1 MGARAVGASAIG
13 DRAFLFFMLSL
24 LADYEHYFGPL
35 RLLRYITVRTLLAAI
50 TALFIGFIIAPRLI
64 RKFRE
69 LKFGHGYIDDRTGEL
84 GATYFDKK
92 HTPTMGGLIIF
103 LSVFLSSVLWAAPN
117 VWVFVSLF
125 VYAALT
131 IPGWRDDYLK
141 VVHKNRN
148 GISSWEKIGWQTLAT
163 VAALAVLLWHPASA
177 AKIRELWVPF
187 VKHAVIVHM
196 HWALLLVLIY
206 LWVVGFSNAIN
217 FTDGLDGL
225 AVGCT
230 ISVALVFGIMA
241 YAAGNVIL
249 SDYLLMSNVPGT
261 GELTVICG
269 ALIGGC
275 MAFLWYNSHPAEVF
289 MGDAVVAVIL
299 AVLVTAGLSVA
310 TRSLGVALGGL
321 IGVMA
326 FMIHQP
332 FTLVIVGGV
341 FVAELLSVVI
351 QIGWF
356 KFTKRRFGEGRR
368 VFLMAPIH
376 HHFQKK
382 GWPETKV
389 VLRFWV
395 LSLGCALAGLATLKL
410 R

>member
-1 MGARAVGASAIG
+1 
-13 DRAFLFFMLSL
+13 MLSY
-24 LADYEHYFGPL
+24 LADYEHLFGPF
-35 RLLRYITVRTLLAAI
+35 RLLRYLTVRTAGATL
-50 TALFIGFIIAPRLI
+50 TALVIGFIIGPMLI
-64 RKFRE
+64 RRFRE
-69 LKFGHGYIDDRTGEL
+69 LKFGHGYIDERTGAL

-103 LSVFLSSVLWAAPN
+103 IAVFFSAVLWATPN

-131 IPGWRDDYLK
+131 VPGWRDDYLK
-141 VVHKNRN
+141 VVHKNKD
-148 GISSWEKIGWQTLAT
+148 GINSWEKIAWQSLAT
-163 VAALAVLLWHPASA
+163 VVALGVLLWHPVSSE
-177 AKIRELWVPF
+177 KIRELWIPF
-187 VKHAVIVHM
+187 FKDAVIAHM
-196 HWALLLVLIY
+196 PWWLLLILIY

-217 FTDGLDGL
+217 LTDGLDGL

-230 ISVALVFGIMA
+230 ITVALVFGLMA
-241 YAAGNVIL
+241 YAAGNRII
-249 SDYLLMSNVPGT
+249 SEYLLISYVPGA
-261 GELTVICG
+261 GELAVICG
-269 ALIGGC
+269 ALIGAG

-289 MGDAVVAVIL
+289 MGD
-299 AVLVTAGLSVA
+299 TG
-310 TRSLGVALGGL
+310 SLALGGL

-341 FVAELLSVVI
+341 FVLELLSVVL
-351 QIGWF
+351 QVGWF
-356 KFTKRRFGEGRR
+356 KFTRRRYGEGRR
-368 VFLMAPIH
+368 LFRMAPLH
-376 HHFQKK
+376 HHFQKL

-395 LSLGCALAGLATLKL
+395 LSLGFALLGLATLKL

>member
-1 MGARAVGASAIG
+1 
-13 DRAFLFFMLSL
+13 MLSH
-24 LADYEHYFGPL
+24 LADYEAYFGPL
-35 RLLRYITVRTLLAAI
+35 RLLRYITVRTLLAAV

-64 RKFRE
+64 AKFRE
-69 LKFGHGYIDDRTGEL
+69 LKFGHGYIDDRTGAL

-103 LSVFLSSVLWAAPN
+103 LAVFLSSVLWALPN

-131 IPGWRDDYLK
+131 VPGWRDDYLK
-141 VVHKNRN
+141 VVHKNRD
-148 GISSWEKIGWQTLAT
+148 GISSWEKIGWQSLAT
-163 VAALAVLLWHPASA
+163 AGALAILLWHPASA
-177 AKIRELWVPF
+177 GKIRELWVPF
-187 VKHAVIVHM
+187 FKEAVIAHM
-196 HWALLLVLIY
+196 PWWLLLVLIY
-206 LWVVGFSNAIN
+206 LWIVGFSNAIN
-217 FTDGLDGL
+217 LTDGLDGL

-241 YAAGNVIL
+241 YAAGNIVL
-249 SDYLLMSNVPGT
+249 SDYLLMSYVPGT

-289 MGDAVVAVIL
+289 MGD
-299 AVLVTAGLSVA
+299 TG
-310 TRSLGVALGGL
+310 SLALGGL

-351 QIGWF
+351 QVSWF
-356 KFTKRRFGEGRR
+356 KYTKRRYGAGRR
-368 VFLMAPIH
+368 VFLMAPLH

>member
-1 MGARAVGASAIG
+1 
-13 DRAFLFFMLSL
+13 MLTY
-24 LADYEHYFGPL
+24 LADYEAYFGPL
-35 RLLRYITVRTLLAAI
+35 RLLRYITVRTLLAAV
-50 TALFIGFIIAPRLI
+50 TALLIGFVIAPRLI
-64 RKFRE
+64 AKFRE
-69 LKFGHGYIDDRTGEL
+69 LKFGHGYIDDRTGAL

-103 LSVFLSSVLWAAPN
+103 LAVFLSSVLWALPN

-131 IPGWRDDYLK
+131 VPGWRDDYLK
-141 VVHKNRN
+141 VVKKNRD
-148 GISSWEKIGWQTLAT
+148 GISSWEKITWQSLAT
-163 VAALAVLLWHPASA
+163 VIALAILIWHPASA
-177 AKIRELWVPF
+177 QKIRELWVPF
-187 VKHAVIVHM
+187 FKQAVIAHM
-196 HWALLLVLIY
+196 PWWLLLVLIY
-206 LWVVGFSNAIN
+206 LWIVGFSNAIN
-217 FTDGLDGL
+217 LTDGLDGL

-241 YAAGNVIL
+241 YAAGNVLL
-249 SDYLLMSNVPGT
+249 SEYLLMSYVPGT

-289 MGDAVVAVIL
+289 MGD
-299 AVLVTAGLSVA
+299 TG
-310 TRSLGVALGGL
+310 SLALGGL

-351 QIGWF
+351 QVGWF
-356 KFTKRRFGEGRR
+356 KYTKRRFGAGRR
-368 VFLMAPIH
+368 VFLMAPLH

>member
-1 MGARAVGASAIG
+1 
-13 DRAFLFFMLSL
+13 MLSY
-24 LADYEHYFGPL
+24 LADWADYLGPL
-35 RLLRYITVRTLLAAI
+35 RLLRYITVRTLLAAG
-50 TALFIGFIIAPRLI
+50 TSLVIGFIIGPWLI
-64 RKFRE
+64 RRFRE
-69 LKFGHGYIDDRTGEL
+69 LKFGHGYIDDRTGAL

-103 LSVFLSSVLWAAPN
+103 IAVFVSSALWAAPN

-131 IPGWRDDYLK
+131 VPGFRDDYLK
-141 VVHKNRN
+141 VVHKNRA
-148 GISSWEKIGWQTLAT
+148 GISSWEKLGWQSLAT
-163 VAALAVLLWHPASA
+163 LVALAVLVLHPASA
-177 AKIRELWVPF
+177 ERVRELWAPF
-187 VKHAVIVHM
+187 FKYPVIAVMPI
-196 HWALLLVLIY
+196 WLLLVLIY
-206 LWVVGFSNAIN
+206 LWIVGFSNAIN
-217 FTDGLDGL
+217 LTDGLDGL

-230 ISVALVFGIMA
+230 ITVALVFGLMA
-241 YAAGNVIL
+241 YAAGNVRIA
-249 SDYLLMSNVPGT
+249 DYLLISYVPGV

-269 ALIGGC
+269 ALIGAC

-289 MGDAVVAVIL
+289 MGD
-299 AVLVTAGLSVA
+299 TG
-310 TRSLGVALGGL
+310 SLALGGL

-341 FVAELLSVVI
+341 FVMELLSVVL
-351 QIGWF
+351 QVGWF
-356 KFTKRRFGEGRR
+356 KYTRRRFGVGRR
-368 VFLMAPIH
+368 IFLMAPLH
-376 HHFQKK
+376 HHFQKR

-395 LSLGCALAGLATLKL
+395 LSLGFALAGLATLKL

>member
-1 MGARAVGASAIG
+1 
-13 DRAFLFFMLSL
+13 MLSL
-24 LADYEHYFGPL
+24 LADYQDYFGPL

-50 TALFIGFIIAPRLI
+50 TALVIGFVIAPRLI
-64 RKFRE
+64 ARFRE
-69 LKFGHGYIDDRTGEL
+69 LKFGHGYIDDRTGAL

-103 LSVFLSSVLWAAPN
+103 LSVFLSSVLWAGPN
-117 VWVFVSLF
+117 IWVFVSLF

-131 IPGWRDDYLK
+131 VPGWRDDYLK
-141 VVHKNRN
+141 VVHKNRD
-148 GISSWEKIGWQTLAT
+148 GISSWEKIGWQSLAAI
-163 VAALAVLLWHPASA
+163 VALGVLFYHPSSA
-177 AKIRELWVPF
+177 EKIRELWIPF
-187 VKHAVIVHM
+187 LKYPIIQQM
-196 HWALLLVLIY
+196 PWWLLLGLLY
-206 LWVVGFSNAIN
+206 LWIVGFSNAIN

-241 YAAGNVIL
+241 YAAGNIL
-249 SDYLLMSNVPGT
+249 ISEYLLMSHVPGT

-289 MGDAVVAVIL
+289 MGD
-299 AVLVTAGLSVA
+299 TG
-310 TRSLGVALGGL
+310 SLALGGL

-341 FVAELLSVVI
+341 FVAELLSVVV

-356 KFTKRRFGEGRR
+356 KITKKRFGVGRR

>member
-1 MGARAVGASAIG
+1 
-13 DRAFLFFMLSL
+13 MLSY
-24 LADYEHYFGPL
+24 LADYEAYFGPL
-35 RLLRYITVRTLLAAI
+35 RLLRYITVRTLLAAV
-50 TALFIGFIIAPRLI
+50 TALVVGFIIAPRLI
-64 RKFRE
+64 AKFRE
-69 LKFGHGYIDDRTGEL
+69 LKFGHGYIDDRTGAL

-103 LSVFLSSVLWAAPN
+103 LAVFLSSVLWALPN

-131 IPGWRDDYLK
+131 VPGWRDDYLK
-141 VVHKNRN
+141 VVKKNRD
-148 GISSWEKIGWQTLAT
+148 GISSWEKIAWQSLAT
-163 VAALAVLLWHPASA
+163 VVALGILLWHPASA
-177 AKIRELWVPF
+177 QKIRELWVPF
-187 VKHAVIVHM
+187 FKQAVIAHM
-196 HWALLLVLIY
+196 PWWLLLVLIY
-206 LWVVGFSNAIN
+206 LWIVGFSNAIN
-217 FTDGLDGL
+217 LTDGLDGL

-241 YAAGNVIL
+241 YAAGNVLL
-249 SDYLLMSNVPGT
+249 SEYLLMSYVPGT

-289 MGDAVVAVIL
+289 MGD
-299 AVLVTAGLSVA
+299 TG
-310 TRSLGVALGGL
+310 SLALGGL

-351 QIGWF
+351 QVGWF
-356 KFTKRRFGEGRR
+356 KYTKQRFGAGRR
-368 VFLMAPIH
+368 VFLMAPLH

>member
-1 MGARAVGASAIG
+1 
-13 DRAFLFFMLSL
+13 MLSY
-24 LADYEHYFGPL
+24 LADYEAYFGPF

-69 LKFGHGYIDDRTGEL
+69 LKFGHGYIDDRTGAL

-103 LSVFLSSVLWAAPN
+103 LSVFLSSVLWAVPN

-131 IPGWRDDYLK
+131 VPGWRDDYLK
-141 VVHKNRN
+141 VVHKNRH
-148 GISSWEKIGWQTLAT
+148 GISSWEKISWQSLAAV
-163 VAALAVLLWHPASA
+163 VALGLLLYHPSSA

-187 VKHAVIVHM
+187 LKVPVIAQM
-196 HWALLLVLIY
+196 PWWLLLGLIY
-206 LWVVGFSNAIN
+206 LWIVGFSNAIN

-241 YAAGNVIL
+241 YAAGNIFI
-249 SDYLLMSNVPGT
+249 SEYLLMSHVPGT

-289 MGDAVVAVIL
+289 MGD
-299 AVLVTAGLSVA
+299 TG
-310 TRSLGVALGGL
+310 SLALGGL

-356 KFTKRRFGEGRR
+356 KYTKQRSGVGRR

-395 LSLGCALAGLATLKL
+395 LSLGCALAG
-410 R
+410 

>member
-1 MGARAVGASAIG
+1 
-13 DRAFLFFMLSL
+13 MLSYL
-24 LADYEHYFGPL
+24 SDYESYFGPL
-35 RLLRYITVRTLLAAI
+35 RLLKYHTLRTACAAL
-50 TALFIGFIIAPRLI
+50 TALFIGFIIGPMLI

-69 LKFGHGYIDDRTGEL
+69 LKFGHGYIDDRTGAL

-103 LSVFLSSVLWAAPN
+103 ISVFISSVLWAAPN
-117 VWVFVSLF
+117 VWVFCSLF

-131 IPGWRDDYLK
+131 VPGFRDDYLK

-148 GISSWEKIGWQTLAT
+148 GISSWEKISWQTLAT
-163 VAALAVLLWHPASA
+163 LGALAVLLWHPESSS
-177 AKIRELWVPF
+177 KIREFWVPF
-187 VKHAVIVHM
+187 VKQAVIAHM
-196 HWALLLVLIY
+196 PWWLLLVLIY

-217 FTDGLDGL
+217 LTDGLDGL

-230 ISVALVFGIMA
+230 ITVALVFGVMA
-241 YAAGNVIL
+241 YVADHTELA
-249 SDYLLMSNVPGT
+249 SYLFISHVPGAA
-261 GELTVICG
+261 ELTVICG

-289 MGDAVVAVIL
+289 MGD
-299 AVLVTAGLSVA
+299 TG
-310 TRSLGVALGGL
+310 SLALGGL
-321 IGVMA
+321 LGVMA

-332 FTLVIVGGV
+332 ITLVIAGGV
-341 FVAELLSVVI
+341 FVMELLSVVL
-351 QIGWF
+351 QVGWF
-356 KFTKRRFGEGRR
+356 KYTKRRFGEGRR
-368 VFLMAPIH
+368 IFLMAPIH
-376 HHFQKK
+376 HHFQKL

-395 LSLGCALAGLATLKL
+395 LSLGFALASLATLKL